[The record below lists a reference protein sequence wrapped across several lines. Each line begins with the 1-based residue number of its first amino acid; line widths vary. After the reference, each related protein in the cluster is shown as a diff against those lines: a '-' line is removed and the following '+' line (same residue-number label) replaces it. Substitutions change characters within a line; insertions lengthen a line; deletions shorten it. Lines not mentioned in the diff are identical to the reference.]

1 MPENNTHAPGIIKHG
16 KLPDI
21 IEFDQPDGTC
31 GFAVV
36 VTKSL
41 ELATEVTAE
50 IISRYNH
57 HPHLV
62 RLLLRL
68 NDAVEA
74 LDGTST
80 DNEALVDEYRAILS
94 ALGS

>member
-1 MPENNTHAPGIIKHG
+1 MPLPKIIKHG

-36 VTKSL
+36 VTKPQV
-41 ELATEVTAE
+41 LATEVTAE
-50 IISRYNH
+50 IIKRFNH

-62 RLLLRL
+62 SLLQRLS
-68 NDAVEA
+68 DSVEA
-74 LDGTST
+74 LEGTS
-80 DNEALVDEYRAILS
+80 DDADALVDEYRA
-94 ALGS
+94 ALAGLGA

>member
-1 MPENNTHAPGIIKHG
+1 MPLPKIIKHG

-62 RLLLRL
+62 SLLLRL
-68 NDAVEA
+68 SDAVEA
-74 LDGTST
+74 LEGTSDT
-80 DNEALVDEYRAILS
+80 ADQLVDEYRAILS
-94 ALGS
+94 GLGS